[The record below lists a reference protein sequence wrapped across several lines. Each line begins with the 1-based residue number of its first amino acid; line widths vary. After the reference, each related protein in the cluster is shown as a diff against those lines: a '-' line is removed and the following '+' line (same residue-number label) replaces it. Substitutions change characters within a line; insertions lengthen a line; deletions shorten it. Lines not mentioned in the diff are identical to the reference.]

1 MNRSR
6 AASKCCKRRGLDMTP
21 SDRRRNLESDTPQ
34 HGDIET
40 QVGAGAVEAV
50 MTQNV
55 PDRLHAHA
63 AAQQAHRKRM
73 PQSIYVLAAVGK
85 PCLSHPLA
93 EDVPDAGAF
102 EWDKWTP
109 RSQEKH
115 RRVISASD
123 SPALKIVA

>member
-6 AASKCCKRRGLDMTP
+6 AASKRCRRRWLDMTP
-21 SDRRRNLESDTPQ
+21 SDRRRNLQSDTPQ

-55 PDRLHAHA
+55 PDRLHAYA
-63 AAQQAHRKRM
+63 AAQETHRKRV
-73 PQSIYVLAAVGK
+73 PQPIYVLATVGK

-93 EDVPDAGAF
+93 KDVPNTRAF
-102 EWDKWTP
+102 E
-109 RSQEKH
+109 
-115 RRVISASD
+115 
-123 SPALKIVA
+123 